1 MMLSKLN
8 IPFNIVIQDANL
20 ILVDVKEYYEYQN
33 GKKTDVMLGYKY
45 MVAEDK
51 NFEKFAVKIP
61 STTPAITKEQIDA
74 AKERIRV
81 SFTDAIA
88 KPYRTNSGDYDLS
101 ISATGI
107 SIVK

>member
-45 MVAEDK
+45 LVVEDK

-81 SFTDAIA
+81 NFTDAVA